1 MVKQPSKKS
10 RKVRNKSLPVKKSK
24 PNKSPPVKK
33 SKPKSQPVKK
43 SKQPV
48 KKSKPKPQPVKKSK
62 PKSPPVSK
70 APSSMTIKDF
80 DIKMTIQ
87 FITMLLD
94 NNFPKNKKQPI
105 FYIDQVNICV
115 GTTFEIKSE
124 GSGKFWRITFPMQN
138 YTMTKDEYTS
148 KYPNDDFDLQTRVLT
163 NKTNKYLSL
172 VKFYEYLD
180 EYNKSTWQKVGRFDG
195 RPELYTNYNDELII
209 KLN

>member
-1 MVKQPSKKS
+1 
-10 RKVRNKSLPVKKSK
+10 
-24 PNKSPPVKK
+24 
-33 SKPKSQPVKK
+33 
-43 SKQPV
+43 
-48 KKSKPKPQPVKKSK
+48 
-62 PKSPPVSK
+62 
-70 APSSMTIKDF
+70 MTIPQ
-80 DIKMTIQ
+80 DIKMTTQ
-87 FITMLLD
+87 FITVLLN
-94 NNFPKNKKQPI
+94 NNFPEDDQFEDDH

-115 GTTFEIKSE
+115 GTTFEIKSD
-124 GSGKFWRITFPMQN
+124 GSENFWRITFPMQN